1 MADEVKRNLDD
12 EALAMHASGRPG
24 KLEITPT
31 KPLTTQRDLSLAY
44 SPGVA
49 APCLKI
55 HEDPDKA
62 YDYTNRGNMVAVI
75 SNGTA
80 VLGLGNLGALAGK
93 PVMEGKCVLF
103 KRFADVDAIDI
114 DVDTEDPEEFIN
126 AVKYLGPSFGGINL
140 EDIKSPECF
149 IIEQRLRELM
159 DIPVFHDD
167 QHGTAI
173 ISAAGLI
180 SALDITGK
188 NMKDI
193 KLVVNGAGAAAI
205 ACVELIKAMG
215 VPHDNVLMC
224 DKKGV
229 IYQGRAEDMNQWK
242 SAHAANTK
250 DRTLTD
256 ALRGA
261 DVFWGLSAADCVT
274 PEMVKGMA
282 KSPIIF
288 AMANPNPEI
297 KPELAR
303 EARPDA
309 IIATGRSDYPN
320 QINNVLGFPYIFR
333 GALDVRART
342 INDDMKIAAAKA
354 LARLAREDVPDEVD
368 AAYGRRLRYGPD
380 YIIPVPF
387 DPRLIVEIPPA
398 VAKAATDSGVA
409 RKPIESEKVYRAAL
423 RARLDPTADTLE
435 LIFTRVR
442 NNPQRVVF
450 AEGEEE
456 RMIRAAI
463 SFRDAGYGNPI
474 LIAREEVV
482 QQKLLH
488 LGLELGEGIEVHNAR
503 LSAHNQRYASYLFKR
518 LQRRGLLE
526 RDCQRMV
533 NQQRNT
539 FGACMVAH
547 GDADAMVTGLSRNF
561 NICYDDIKKAI
572 DAKTAD
578 SAFGVSMCITSNRT
592 VFMADTAVQMISDA
606 DRLANVAVA
615 AAKFA
620 ERMGHKPRVAL
631 ISYSTFGQIAEAR
644 ATLMR
649 DTVAKLDNLE
659 VNFEYEGEMAP
670 DVALDYD
677 LMKRLYPF
685 SRLTGPANVMIMPT
699 LQSANIAT
707 KFLGKM
713 LAGKQGTVIGPL
725 LQGLKAP
732 AQIVGMGATVSDIV
746 TAAALSAHEAISEK
760 AATEKA
766 TTEKAAA

>member
-1 MADEVKRNLDD
+1 MSEETKRNLDD
-12 EALAMHASGRPG
+12 EALAMHAAGRPG
-24 KLEITPT
+24 KLEVTPT

-55 HEDPDKA
+55 HENPDLA

-114 DVDTEDPEEFIN
+114 DIDTEDPEEFIN

-149 IIEQRLRELM
+149 IIEQRLREMM

-180 SALDITGK
+180 SALDISGK
-188 NMKDI
+188 SMKDI

-242 SAHAANTK
+242 SAHAAKTK
-250 DRTLTD
+250 DRTLAD
-256 ALRGA
+256 ALKGA

-274 PEMVKGMA
+274 PEMVKGMN

-342 INDDMKIAAAKA
+342 INDEMKIAVAKA
-354 LARLAREDVPDEVD
+354 LAKLAREDVPDEVD

-398 VAKAATDSGVA
+398 AARAAIETGVA
-409 RKPIESEKVYRAAL
+409 RKPIENEKVYKTVL
-423 RARLDPTADTLE
+423 RSRLDPTADTLE

-463 SFRDAGYGNPI
+463 AFRDAGYGTPI

-482 QQKLLH
+482 KAKLQQ
-488 LGLELGEGIEVHNAR
+488 LGLELGDNIEIHNAR
-503 LSAHNQRYASYLFKR
+503 LSAHNARYTDFLFGR
-518 LQRRGLLE
+518 LQRRGWLH

-547 GDADAMVTGLSRNF
+547 KDADAMVTGLSRNF
-561 NICYDDIKKAI
+561 NICYEDIKKAI
-572 DAKTAD
+572 DAKSAD
-578 SAFGVSMCITSNRT
+578 SAFGISMCVTSNRT
-592 VFMADTAVQMISDA
+592 IFMADTAVQMISSP
-606 DRLANVAVA
+606 DRLASVAVA

-620 ERMGHKPRVAL
+620 ERMGHVPRVAL
-631 ISYSTFGQIAEAR
+631 ISYSTFGQLNEER
-644 ATLMR
+644 AALMR
-649 DTVAKLDNLE
+649 DTVARLDELE
-659 VNFEYEGEMAP
+659 VGFEYEGEMAP

-685 SRLTGPANVMIMPT
+685 SRLSGPANVLIMPT

-707 KFLGKM
+707 KLLGKM
-713 LAGKQGTVIGPL
+713 MGGKQGTVIGPL
-725 LQGLKAP
+725 LQGLNAP
-732 AQIVGMGATVSDIV
+732 AQIVGMGATVSEIV
-746 TAAALSAHEAISEK
+746 TAAALSAHEALAMK
-760 AATEKA
+760 AG
-766 TTEKAAA
+766 